1 MSKIQ
6 TADVIRTKIHPELK
20 RFLFILLAIFLG
32 LVTYYGSF
40 IPAENASRALGVTI
54 FMLVMFITE
63 PVPLGVTGLLG
74 CWLFWT
80 WVRIP
85 VGKALIG
92 FTNDA
97 PWFVFGAMLLGIM
110 AETTGLAKRLAY
122 NLICRLGSNYSVILI
137 GMMVLNFLLTFLVPS
152 GVARV
157 ILLCTIAMGMI
168 QSYGLAKDSN
178 IGRGLMLAMTYQGG
192 LYDKMIIAGAGSILA
207 RGLIEQFGKVSVSWG
222 LWLIAYLPGVILTI
236 VVSWYLILKLF
247 PPEKLVLEGGEEYC
261 RSELRKMG
269 PMTAGETK
277 ALIIMLLATLLFATD
292 FLHHIN
298 ASIIGLGAGL
308 IACLPVVGVLKS
320 KDFSKVNVSIL
331 LFQGGVLTM
340 GSVMSDTGVLKTLTA
355 VLFKWMT
362 PMLHSGSALAAP
374 LLYLYAN
381 VFHLF
386 LGNEGSMVSATMP
399 ALMDF
404 AVKNGL
410 NPVTVG
416 MIWGFS
422 IGGKVFVYQ
431 SSVLIAGYAFGTF
444 TAKDLFKLGL
454 ALFFVESLM
463 LLVLVPVYWPLL
475 GLTYY

>member
-1 MSKIQ
+1 MSDAKQ
-6 TADVIRTKIHPELK
+6 ETALQSWARPDVK
-20 RFLFILLAIFLG
+20 RFLCVLLSVLLG
-32 LVTYYGSF
+32 LVAYWGPF
-40 IPAENASRALGVTI
+40 ASSPTASKALGVTI

-63 PVPLGVTGLLG
+63 PIPLGVTGLLG
-74 CWLFWT
+74 CWLFWI
-80 WVRIP
+80 WVRVP
-85 VGKALIG
+85 AGKAFIG

-97 PWFVFGAMLLGIM
+97 PWFVFGALLLGIM
-110 AETTGLAKRLAY
+110 AETTGLARRLAY
-122 NLICRLGSNYSVILI
+122 NLICRLGSNYSVILV

-157 ILLCTIAMGMI
+157 TLLCTISIGMI
-168 QSYGLAKDSN
+168 QSYGMAKNSN
-178 IGRGLMLAMTYQGG
+178 IARGLMLAMTYQGG

-207 RGLIEQFGKVSVSWG
+207 RGLIEQFGKVSVSYG
-222 LWLIAYLPGVILTI
+222 LWLIAYLPGVVLTI
-236 VVSWYLILKLF
+236 VASWYIILKLF
-247 PPEKLVLEGGEEYC
+247 PPEKLVLEGGAEYC
-261 RSELRKMG
+261 RSELKKMG
-269 PMTAGETK
+269 PMSAGEIK

-308 IACLPVVGVLKS
+308 VACLPMVGALKS

-340 GSVMSDTGVLKTLTA
+340 GYVISDTGVLKTLTA

-362 PMLHSGSALAAP
+362 PVLYSSSFLAAP
-374 LLYLYAN
+374 LLYVYAN

-404 AVKNGL
+404 ALKNGF
-410 NPVTVG
+410 NPVTLG
-416 MIWGFS
+416 MVWGFS

-431 SSVLIAGYAFGTF
+431 SSVLIVGYAFGTF
-444 TAKDLFKLGL
+444 TAKDLFKLGIV
-454 ALFFVESLM
+454 LFFVEAFMLM
-463 LLVLVPVYWPLL
+463 VLVPLYWPLI
-475 GLTYY
+475 GLTFK